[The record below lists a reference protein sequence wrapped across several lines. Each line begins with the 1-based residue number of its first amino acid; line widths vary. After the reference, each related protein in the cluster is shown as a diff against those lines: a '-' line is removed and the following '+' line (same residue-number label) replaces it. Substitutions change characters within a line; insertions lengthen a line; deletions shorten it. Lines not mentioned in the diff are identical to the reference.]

1 LKKFILSLSLVS
13 IVLLQAQILTLD
25 ESINKTLDAH
35 PNIKK
40 FMLQI
45 QTTKQSVNI
54 AKSDY
59 LPQIYLNAE
68 YDISKT
74 YALPV
79 QGVFHTKEDNGW
91 QGGIT
96 IRQKIWDFS
105 KTTST
110 IKAQQIQEDIAKLS
124 LQEAKA
130 LLVYRVKLQYELA
143 FIQKKSID
151 VNRADLKAKQELYR
165 QAKALLKQ
173 GLKTKADTTRIYS
186 SVLVAQNN
194 LAISKANFK
203 KALITLSLYMNEP
216 LDDNIVL
223 ENSIINSHWQRED
236 SNTLL
241 ENSPT
246 LQSLK
251 KNIDKNRL
259 LYQATKSS
267 QYGSIDAIGS
277 YIHQDTL
284 NSYDSKLLGIT
295 ITVPLYT
302 GGKNQAV
309 IEQANI
315 NKESAKVD
323 YDIKALAIKE
333 EFEQR
338 LIDLQTYQES
348 IEAKEAQIDSAK
360 ETQKVMEARYRNGL
374 ATYIEVLD
382 ATSSLFNAKL
392 GLLQAQYSKSSTIH
406 RLEYLNGEIK

>member
-13 IVLLQAQILTLD
+13 IVLLQAKILTLE
-25 ESINKTLDAH
+25 ESINRTLDAH

-45 QTTKQSVNI
+45 KTTKQSVNI

-143 FIQKKSID
+143 FIQNEAID
-151 VNRADLKAKQELYR
+151 VNRADLKAKQELYK
-165 QAKALLKQ
+165 QSKALLKQ

-277 YIHQDTL
+277 YTHQDTL

-323 YDIKALAIKE
+323 YDIKALALKE

-392 GLLQAQYSKSSTIH
+392 GLLQAQYAKSSTIH

>member
-1 LKKFILSLSLVS
+1 
-13 IVLLQAQILTLD
+13 
-25 ESINKTLDAH
+25 
-35 PNIKK
+35 
-40 FMLQI
+40 
-45 QTTKQSVNI
+45 
-54 AKSDY
+54 
-59 LPQIYLNAE
+59 
-68 YDISKT
+68 
-74 YALPV
+74 
-79 QGVFHTKEDNGW
+79 
-91 QGGIT
+91 
-96 IRQKIWDFS
+96 
-105 KTTST
+105 
-110 IKAQQIQEDIAKLS
+110 
-124 LQEAKA
+124 
-130 LLVYRVKLQYELA
+130 
-143 FIQKKSID
+143 
-151 VNRADLKAKQELYR
+151 
-165 QAKALLKQ
+165 LLKQ

-216 LDDNIVL
+216 LDDSVVL

-277 YIHQDTL
+277 YTHQDTL
-284 NSYDSKLLGIT
+284 NSYDSKLLGIM

-315 NKESAKVD
+315 NKESAEID
-323 YDIKALAIKE
+323 YAIKALAIKE

-348 IEAKEAQIDSAK
+348 IEATEAQIDSAK

-392 GLLQAQYSKSSTIH
+392 GLLQAQYAKSSTIH

>member
-1 LKKFILSLSLVS
+1 MKRIISILLLSIIFLEAKK
-13 IVLLQAQILTLD
+13 LTLD
-25 ESINKTLDAH
+25 ESINKTLNAH

-40 FMLQI
+40 FMLQL
-45 QTTKQSVNI
+45 QTRKQSVNI

-91 QGGIT
+91 QGSIT
-96 IRQKIWDFS
+96 IRQKIWDFD
-105 KTTST
+105 KTNLT
-110 IKAQQIQEDIAKLS
+110 IKAQEIQEDIAQLS

-130 LLVYRVKLQYELA
+130 LLAYKVKLQYELA
-143 FIQKKSID
+143 FVQNRDIT
-151 VNRADLKAKQELYR
+151 VNIEDLKLKQELYK
-165 QAKALLKQ
+165 QSKALVKQ

-186 SVLVAQNN
+186 SVLVAKDN
-194 LAISKANFK
+194 LALSQANLS
-203 KALITLSLYMNEP
+203 KALITLSLYINET
-216 LDDNIVL
+216 LDNSIVL
-223 ENSIINSHWQRED
+223 ENSIDNNHWQREN

-241 ENSPT
+241 ENSLT

-259 LYQATKSS
+259 LYKAIKSS
-267 QYGSIDAIGS
+267 QYGSVDAIAS
-277 YIHQDTL
+277 YTHQDTL
-284 NSYDSKLLGIT
+284 NSYDSKLFGLT
-295 ITVPLYT
+295 LTVPLYT
-302 GGKNQAV
+302 GGKNEAI
-309 IEQANI
+309 IEQAKI

-323 YDIKALAIKE
+323 YNIQALALKE

-338 LIDLQTYQES
+338 LIDLQTYQDS

-360 ETQKVMEARYRNGL
+360 ETQKVIEARYRNGL

-382 ATSSLFNAKL
+382 AISSVLNAKL
-392 GLLQAQYSKSSTIH
+392 GLLHAQYAKSSTIH
-406 RLEYLNGEIK
+406 RLEYLNGEIR

>member
-1 LKKFILSLSLVS
+1 LKKFILILSLVS
-13 IVLLQAQILTLD
+13 IVLLQAQTLTLD
-25 ESINKTLDAH
+25 ESINKTIDAH

-40 FMLQI
+40 FMLRI
-45 QTTKQSVNI
+45 QTTKEGVTI

-79 QGVFHTKEDNGW
+79 QGVFNTKEDNGW

-105 KTTST
+105 KTNST
-110 IKAQQIQEDIAKLS
+110 IKAQQIQEDIAQLS

-130 LLVYRVKLQYELA
+130 LLAYKVKLQYELA
-143 FIQKKSID
+143 FVQNEAID
-151 VNRADLKAKQELYR
+151 VNREDLKAKQELYK
-165 QAKALLKQ
+165 QSKALVKQ

-186 SVLVAQNN
+186 SVLVAKDN
-194 LAISKANFK
+194 LALSQANFR

-216 LDDNIVL
+216 LDNSTVL
-223 ENSIINSHWQRED
+223 ENSIGNSHWQREN

-259 LYQATKSS
+259 LYKAIKSS

-277 YIHQDTL
+277 YTHQDTL
-284 NSYDSKLLGIT
+284 NTYDSKLLSIT
-295 ITVPLYT
+295 LTVPLYT

-323 YDIKALAIKE
+323 YDIQALALKE
-333 EFEQR
+333 EFQQR
-338 LIDLQTYQES
+338 LIDLETYQES
-348 IEAKEAQIDSAK
+348 IEVKEAQINSAK
-360 ETQKVMEARYRNGL
+360 ETQEVIEARYRNGL

-382 ATSSLFNAKL
+382 ATGSVLNAKL
-392 GLLQAQYSKSSTIH
+392 GRLQAQYAKSSSIH
-406 RLEYLNGEIK
+406 KLEYLNGEIR

>member
-1 LKKFILSLSLVS
+1 LKKFIISLLFS

-25 ESINKTLDAH
+25 ESINRTLDEH

-143 FIQKKSID
+143 FIQKKAID

-194 LAISKANFK
+194 LAIAKANFK

-277 YIHQDTL
+277 YTHQDTL

-323 YDIKALAIKE
+323 YDIKALALKE